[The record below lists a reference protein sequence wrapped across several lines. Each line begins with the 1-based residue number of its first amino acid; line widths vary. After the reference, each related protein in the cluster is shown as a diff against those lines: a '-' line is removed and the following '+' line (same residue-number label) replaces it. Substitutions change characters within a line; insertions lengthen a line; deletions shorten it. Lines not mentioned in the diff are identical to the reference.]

1 MNHTDPTNKVFYIAV
16 YDITHP
22 KRLVKV
28 LKIFR
33 KYMNWVQNS
42 AFEGELTAKQYQS
55 LKQELLNVIKKDKD
69 SIIFYHAE
77 EQKHIGKKILGT
89 EKNEITQFF

>member
-1 MNHTDPTNKVFYIAV
+1 MNHTEPGSTVFYIAV
-16 YDITHP
+16 YDIACQR
-22 KRLVKV
+22 RLQKV

-33 KYMNWVQNS
+33 RYMNWVQNS

-55 LKQELLNVIKKDKD
+55 LKEELLRVINQEKD
-69 SIIFYHAE
+69 SIVFYYAE
-77 EQKHIGKKILGT
+77 EQKHIGKKLLGI